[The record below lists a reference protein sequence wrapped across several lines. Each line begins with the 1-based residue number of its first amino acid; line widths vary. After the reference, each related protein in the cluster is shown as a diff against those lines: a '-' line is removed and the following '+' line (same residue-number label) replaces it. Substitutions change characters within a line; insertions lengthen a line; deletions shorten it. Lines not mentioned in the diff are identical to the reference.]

1 MLSNT
6 TPRHSLGATPQD
18 PSLGDNVVD
27 ITVFLDRR
35 EAPSSA
41 TTSTD
46 ADVVPLPWARVLR
59 RHRLLAGRPID
70 PTTPSPGSA
79 AAKAAA

>member
-27 ITVFLDRR
+27 ITLFLDRR
-35 EAPSSA
+35 EAPSNA
-41 TTSTD
+41 TTGTD
-46 ADVVPLPWARVLR
+46 AEVVPLPWARVLR
-59 RHRLLAGRPID
+59 RHRLQRSAA
-70 PTTPSPGSA
+70 PTDPSPA
-79 AAKAAA
+79 TPTAKAVA